1 MLGVCFPLFVL
12 YVNAMRNE
20 EFPFTTPEGSD
31 AHMFIQWKGTDVC
44 LDFHCPCG
52 AHCHLHGDFAYFVEC
67 GRCHTVYEMGT
78 QVIAKVTTDPGGEP
92 KVMEDSTFN

>member
-1 MLGVCFPLFVL
+1 MS
-12 YVNAMRNE
+12 E

-52 AHCHLHGDFAYFVEC
+52 THSHLDADFTYYVRCAGC
-67 GRCHTVYEMGT
+67 GSIYQMGT
-78 QVIAKVTTDPGGEP
+78 QVIAK
-92 KVMEDSTFN
+92 KVAPADLHPWDESTVKEMNARG